1 MNLSNLMFYYISE
14 YLKWLQKKPEPKL
27 EPKPQSQ
34 EIILSE
40 LIRKRAEEQNAVIDR
55 KKEEEVPAKVA
66 EKDFFE

>member
-14 YLKWLQKKPEPKL
+14 YMKWLVRKPEP

-34 EIILSE
+34 EFALSE
-40 LIRKRAEEQNAVIDR
+40 LIRKRAEEQNAVMDR
-55 KKEEEVPAKVA
+55 KKEEEAPAKVA